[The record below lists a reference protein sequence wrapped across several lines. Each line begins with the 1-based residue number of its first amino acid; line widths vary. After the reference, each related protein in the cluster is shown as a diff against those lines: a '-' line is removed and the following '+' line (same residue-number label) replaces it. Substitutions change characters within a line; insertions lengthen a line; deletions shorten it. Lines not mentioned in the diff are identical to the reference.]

1 MSEIVK
7 ATAEFY
13 RLFVTNP
20 KNGKSN
26 KYTFATLEMAEENFK
41 RWATIKNYLVRLE
54 KRLVVDTEIKVKY
67 SNKELK

>member
-7 ATAEFY
+7 AAAEFY

-41 RWATIKNYLVRLE
+41 RWATIKNYIVRLE